1 MKNLIKFS
9 LVLSFIFCQTSP
21 VDIAT
26 SGANKLRMHGQL
38 NVFHNP
44 ATLGYKAAQLD
55 SEATV
60 NNLPLEESGELVN
73 AFQDIST
80 TDSDSLDNEFS
91 EFESAD
97 EGGPDSLSIKIED
110 IIASADSL
118 LADSLISESN
128 FSMSLFNVSFG
139 LGSGSITP
147 NWISNQLFGGKDLR
161 NAQERKDFLK
171 GISNDINIQ
180 VPVFS
185 SLPLINFSFG
195 SNVVSLGQVVSYTS
209 VNIPSGLAQVPF
221 IGLEKGK
228 ELNISS
234 LEMEHITYLP
244 ISYSKGFILKPG
256 IIPFGQKSYAGLRS
270 NLLIGLAEV
279 HTASVNGKIQG
290 TDANTLI
297 DADIELGASLPVSID
312 DSIPKGSFPIGI
324 GFDLGII
331 TEIDEKLTIGASIDN
346 IFASFKWSGATV
358 YTASVLGE
366 LTPEDIAEADSITNL
381 LNQSEV
387 KESSSYKTSLPTSIN
402 ISGTYKAVE
411 WVTLDANI
419 RIDFGKSYW
428 ASSTPLISLGSEFYP
443 NSKSPIYFGLL
454 FGGEN
459 SFGWGTGM
467 SLKMGSV
474 IFDISGGQLGGIFNN
489 ATGMQLGFGLRIQK

>member
-1 MKNLIKFS
+1 
-9 LVLSFIFCQTSP
+9 
-21 VDIAT
+21 
-26 SGANKLRMHGQL
+26 
-38 NVFHNP
+38 
-44 ATLGYKAAQLD
+44 
-55 SEATV
+55 
-60 NNLPLEESGELVN
+60 
-73 AFQDIST
+73 
-80 TDSDSLDNEFS
+80 
-91 EFESAD
+91 
-97 EGGPDSLSIKIED
+97 
-110 IIASADSL
+110 
-118 LADSLISESN
+118 
-128 FSMSLFNVSFG
+128 
-139 LGSGSITP
+139 
-147 NWISNQLFGGKDLR
+147 
-161 NAQERKDFLK
+161 
-171 GISNDINIQ
+171 
-180 VPVFS
+180 
-185 SLPLINFSFG
+185 
-195 SNVVSLGQVVSYTS
+195 
-209 VNIPSGLAQVPF
+209 
-221 IGLEKGK
+221 
-228 ELNISS
+228 
-234 LEMEHITYLP
+234 MEHITYLP

-331 TEIDEKLTIGASIDN
+331 TEIDEKLTVGASIDN

-443 NSKSPIYFGLL
+443 NSKSPFYFGV
-454 FGGEN
+454 
-459 SFGWGTGM
+459 SFL
-467 SLKMGSV
+467 SL
-474 IFDISGGQLGGIFNN
+474 IHI
-489 ATGMQLGFGLRIQK
+489 

>member
-9 LVLSFIFCQTSP
+9 LVLSFVFCQTNP

-44 ATLGYKAAQLD
+44 ATLGYKAAQLE
-55 SEATV
+55 SEATA
-60 NNLPLEESGELVN
+60 NNLPLEESGEFVN
-73 AFQDIST
+73 EFQDINI
-80 TDSDSLDNEFS
+80 TDSDSLDSEFS

-97 EGGPDSLSIKIED
+97 DTDSFSIKIED
-110 IIASADSL
+110 IIASSDSL
-118 LADSLISESN
+118 LADSLVSESN

-161 NAQERKDFLK
+161 NAQQRKDFLK
-171 GISNDINIQ
+171 GLSNDINIQ

-209 VNIPSGLAQVPF
+209 VNIPSGLAQAPF

-234 LEMEHITYLP
+234 LEIEHITYLP

-256 IIPFGQKSYAGLRS
+256 IIPFGQKSFAGLRS

-279 HTASVNGKIQG
+279 HTESVRGKLQG

-312 DSIPKGSFPIGI
+312 DSIPKGSFPVGLS
-324 GFDLGII
+324 FDLGVI
-331 TEIDEKLTIGASIDN
+331 TEIDDKLTVGASIDN

-366 LTPEDIAEADSITNL
+366 LTPEEIAEEDSITNL

-387 KESSSYKTSLPTSIN
+387 KESSSYNTSLPTSIN

-443 NSKSPIYFGLL
+443 NSKSPFYFCTLTSWFL
-454 FGGEN
+454 
-459 SFGWGTGM
+459 
-467 SLKMGSV
+467 
-474 IFDISGGQLGGIFNN
+474 DH
-489 ATGMQLGFGLRIQK
+489 